1 MGGAQRGSVLRWRV
15 GSGFTGAGSTAAGA
29 RTTAL
34 AIGNQGAPA
43 ARAGTHGAAAK
54 VRNRRCSASS
64 GKGQG
69 SFQRAAG
76 AALALLEKEQRLK
89 QVVLPGLH
97 SRKLPAASKSAIIHH
112 TQSGSDGKNPLLM
125 SR

>member
-15 GSGFTGAGSTAAGA
+15 GSGFTGAGSTAAGP
-29 RTTAL
+29 RTTAP

-76 AALALLEKEQRLK
+76 AALAALLEKEQRLK

-97 SRKLPAASKSAIIHH
+97 SPKLPAASKSAIIHH
-112 TQSGSDGKNPLLM
+112 
-125 SR
+125 